1 LNNYIIIDIISLI
14 YEINYCGGNMELK
27 NFKELIAKVQN
38 NDTKKRVAV
47 AAAHDEHTLEA
58 VFKAVNDK
66 LVEPVLIGDKGKI
79 VEILNNLSVNF
90 DENEIVHTS
99 DDTEAAEKTV
109 ELINEGKA
117 DFIMKG
123 KLQTADLLKAVVNK
137 EKGLRT
143 GSVMSHVAILE
154 IPAYHKLIAVTDGG
168 MMMYPNLEEK
178 KQIIENVV
186 NVFLAMGYE
195 SPKVAVLTAVET
207 VNPKMPEAVDADN
220 LKRMNQN
227 GEIKNCIVEGPI
239 SVDLT
244 FNKESAKI
252 KGYESPVTGEADIL
266 IAPNITT
273 GNIMSKALLEF
284 ADGTMAGMIVG
295 AKVPIVLTSRGA
307 TSEEKYL
314 SLVLSASAVK

>member
-1 LNNYIIIDIISLI
+1 
-14 YEINYCGGNMELK
+14 MELK

-58 VFKAVNDK
+58 VFKAVNDN
-66 LVEPVLIGDKGKI
+66 LVEPVLIGDKEKI
-79 VEILNNLSVNF
+79 VKMLDNLSVNF
-90 DENEIVHTS
+90 DENKIIHTS

-168 MMMYPNLEEK
+168 MMMYPNLDEK

-195 SPKVAVLTAVET
+195 SPKVAVLAAVET

-220 LKRMNQN
+220 LKKMNQN

-284 ADGTMAGMIVG
+284 ANGTMAGMIVG

-307 TSEEKYL
+307 TTEEKYL
-314 SLVLSASAVK
+314 SLVLSASSVK

>member
-1 LNNYIIIDIISLI
+1 
-14 YEINYCGGNMELK
+14 MELK

-66 LVEPVLIGDKGKI
+66 LVEPVLIGDKEKI
-79 VEILNNLSVNF
+79 VQILKNLSVSF
-90 DENEIVHTS
+90 DENEIIHTS
-99 DDTEAAEKTV
+99 GDTEAAEKTV

-154 IPAYHKLIAVTDGG
+154 IPAYHKLMAVTDGG
-168 MMMYPNLEEK
+168 MMMYPELEEK
-178 KQIIENVV
+178 KQIVENAVG
-186 NVFLAMGYE
+186 VFTAMGYE
-195 SPKVAVLTAVET
+195 CPKVAVLTAVET

-220 LKRMNQN
+220 LKKMNQD
-227 GEIKNCIVEGPI
+227 GEIKDCIIEGPI

-244 FNKESAKI
+244 FSKESAQI

-266 IAPNITT
+266 LVPNITT
-273 GNIMSKALLEF
+273 GNILSKALIEF
-284 ADGTMAGMIVG
+284 AGATMAGMIVG

-314 SLVLSASAVK
+314 SLVLSASSVK